1 MKANEVG
8 KGMEDEMLS
17 TWRLVLLGVGVVGL
31 CFAASEAATRARQ
44 LEKNGDVAGA
54 KELLR
59 RTAAPANASADDLA
73 SWAEFLDRKRDP
85 GTRAAYE
92 RSLAVAA
99 PQDKARIARRLMILD
114 LLTEDIKSA
123 EKHLETYRAAGSRD
137 LKLPVYTKSEAP
149 WPTVDIPGPLR
160 SFNRMAALSPEL
172 SPADVIG
179 AIARN
184 VVTNG
189 YQAASSN
196 EALEPTEYL
205 KLIVRYLSQARELEK
220 LSGADKIMKI
230 ETCESPVTGEL
241 LKVLGYR
248 MRGGCGSDVVL
259 ETVNATRAFLTIDSG
274 FPLSDLELS
283 LRTNKPFILD
293 YSPTKVPVLYG
304 PEYWLSSREKNT
316 ENKPFI
322 DLFLEDP
329 SLCRLY
335 LGLSKLDRET
345 AEELKKTM
353 PASRIRAFAH
363 VLDFYGAMFQIRNG
377 KAIIPGTNAS
387 WQEFTGVSPD
397 QGAAFFEKLISRDD
411 GWLAAYFDGLMRIQ
425 GTPTAAY
432 LTDPARSKRF
442 YTAIRG
448 RLTSPGPAR
457 PVFRANTDMMLL
469 TNRLR
474 LEADGRPHVP
484 GGVAAWKN
492 LFITH
497 PHGKYDGK
505 LTKSAAGWKEPDDV
519 VEALFA
525 LSRKAVENDPLKMYM
540 MLSDINRR
548 RTQPFTP
555 PMVERLL
562 KDYKLF
568 ASQFPMFSEVP
579 GLSEKTITMYLDAA
593 AAVNQVRDVNTKAE
607 EAGMLQSLTGL
618 WQILARQNLI
628 PGSGA
633 DAALAEV
640 LTSFAIVK
648 NSRDLFDAGRSGVQ
662 ALTKAAGIAPG
673 GDPQEQML
681 SLMAGQI
688 KPSEDD
694 SHFLIVE
701 DMKRIFEAQRLISL
715 KTIFD
720 LADNLVA
727 ISKGE
732 KMNTALVNR
741 LSARIQ
747 ETQPPRSSLTGAEK
761 NAMAFGY
768 WVDKHIES
776 QRKVNFR
783 QIVEKSATDPE
794 RLKEARGL
802 LAQFLRDTLVGFN
815 YIHYAPPGAQ
825 ILVTNPHFVR
835 SHDFIG
841 IQSSNQTWKQTEV
854 FGTGWPSSAGG
865 RLVGSLAG
873 LPYALAESEQN
884 FLIPTREQAL
894 IWGDLVPQM
903 ILSAKIPRFW
913 NVTSGQ
919 MHWVALHLR
928 AGEGFL
934 AEAAIDEKRREQ
946 VMSALEHQAAPARA
960 REVGQLLFGAQI
972 RGALDLVTPSE
983 LFAIAR
989 QVVRQDTDAQLGP
1002 IGTEIRRMAAESPD
1016 SISYPAIS
1024 RAFGTPKPTLA
1035 ASYTP
1040 ELLNL
1045 RTFPTLMGY
1054 SSRILAESW
1063 ESSNLYYAGLADE
1076 MQLAPSQLNVVIPQ
1090 WTQKTVERI
1099 FATHLEDWPALL
1111 RSLRL
1116 VGDDIRADW
1125 RKQMAVQQKAA
1136 LQ

>member
-1 MKANEVG
+1 MR
-8 KGMEDEMLS
+8 S
-17 TWRLVLLGVGVVGL
+17 TWRWVLLGLSAVGL
-31 CFAASEAATRARQ
+31 TWAASETAMRARQ
-44 LEKNGDVAGA
+44 LEKSGDPAGA
-54 KELLR
+54 RELLR
-59 RTAAPANASADDLA
+59 RAVAPANASVDDLA
-73 SWAEFLDRKRDP
+73 AWAEFLDRRRDP
-85 GTRAAYE
+85 GARAAYE
-92 RSLAVAA
+92 RLLAVAPSA
-99 PQDKARIARRLMILD
+99 DKARISRRLMVLD
-114 LLTEDIKSA
+114 LLSEDMKGA
-123 EKHLETYRAAGSRD
+123 EQHLGSYRATGRAD
-137 LKLPVYTKSEAP
+137 LKLPVYTKPEAP
-149 WPTVDIPGPLR
+149 WPTVEIPGPLR

-172 SPADVIG
+172 PASDVIG

-196 EALEPTEYL
+196 EALDQTEYL
-205 KLIVRYLSQARELEK
+205 KLVVRYLSQARELEK
-220 LSGADKIMKI
+220 LSGADKAIKV
-230 ETCESPVTGEL
+230 ETCESTVAADL

-274 FPLSDLELS
+274 FPLSDLEVA
-283 LRTNKPFILD
+283 LRTNKPFIYD
-293 YSPTKVPVLYG
+293 YSPSKVPVLYG
-304 PEYWLSSREKNT
+304 PDYWLSSRERTN
-316 ENKPFI
+316 ENKAFI
-322 DLFLEDP
+322 DAFLEDP

-345 AEELKKTM
+345 AEELKKAM
-353 PASRIRAFAH
+353 PASKIRAFAH

-377 KAIIPGTNAS
+377 KAVVPGTNAI
-387 WQEFTGVSPD
+387 WQEFTGVSPE
-397 QGAAFFEKLISRDD
+397 QGAQFFEKLISRDD
-411 GWLAAYFDGLMRIQ
+411 GWLASYFDGLMRIQ
-425 GTPTAAY
+425 GTPTYAY
-432 LTDPARSKRF
+432 LTEPARLKRF

-448 RLTSPGPAR
+448 KLTSPGPAR

-474 LEADGRPHVP
+474 LEADGKPHVP
-484 GGVAAWKN
+484 GGVAVWRN
-492 LFITH
+492 LFVTH

-505 LTKSAAGWKEPDDV
+505 LTKSATGWKEPDDV

-540 MLSDINRR
+540 MLSDVNRKR
-548 RTQPFTP
+548 AQPFTS

-568 ASQFPMFSEVP
+568 AAQYPLFAEVP
-579 GLSEKTITMYLDAA
+579 TLSEKTITMYLDAA
-593 AAVNQVRDVNTKAE
+593 AAVNQVRDVSTKAE
-607 EAGMLQSLTGL
+607 EAGMLQSLAGL
-618 WQILARQNLI
+618 WQILARQRLI
-628 PGSGA
+628 PEAGA

-640 LTSFAIVK
+640 LGSFASIK
-648 NSRDLFDAGRSGVQ
+648 NSRDLFDAGRAGVQ
-662 ALTKAAGIAPG
+662 ALMKAAGTTG
-673 GDPQEQML
+673 SDPQEQML
-681 SLMAGQI
+681 NLMAGQS
-688 KPSEDD
+688 KASDD
-694 SHFLIVE
+694 DAHFLMVE
-701 DMKRIFEAQRLISL
+701 DMKRIFESQRLISL

-720 LADNLVA
+720 LADNLTAV
-727 ISKGE
+727 SKGE

-768 WVDKHIES
+768 WVDKHIEG

-825 ILVTNPHFVR
+825 ILMTNPHFVR

-913 NVTSGQ
+913 TVSAAQ
-919 MHWVALHLR
+919 LHWLALHMR
-928 AGEGFL
+928 AGESFL
-934 AEAAIDEKRREQ
+934 AEAVIDEKRRAQ
-946 VMSALEHQAAPARA
+946 VLAALERQAAPARA
-960 REVGQLLFGAQI
+960 REVGQQLFGAQV
-972 RGALDLVTPSE
+972 RSALELVTPSE
-983 LFAIAR
+983 LFTIAR
-989 QVVRQDTDAQLGP
+989 HVVSQPGGADDP
-1002 IGTEIRRMAAESPD
+1002 IGAEIKRMNAEAPEVV
-1016 SISYPAIS
+1016 SYAAIS

-1040 ELLNL
+1040 ELLSL

-1063 ESSNLYYAGLADE
+1063 ESSNLYYAALADE
-1076 MQLAPSQLNVVIPQ
+1076 MQLPPSQLNVVIPQ

-1116 VGDDIRADW
+1116 VGDDLRADW

>member
-1 MKANEVG
+1 MV
-8 KGMEDEMLS
+8 S
-17 TWRLVLLGVGVVGL
+17 TWRLVLLGVGAVGL
-31 CFAASEAATRARQ
+31 SFAASETALRARQ
-44 LEKNGDVAGA
+44 LEKGGDVAGA

-59 RTAAPANASADDLA
+59 RTAAQPNASADDLA
-73 SWAEFLDRKRDP
+73 SWAEFLDRRRDP

-92 RSLAVAA
+92 RLLAAAA
-99 PQDKARIARRLMILD
+99 PREKAGIARRLMVLD

-123 EKHLETYRAAGSRD
+123 GDHLEVYRAAGLKD
-137 LKLPVYTKSEAP
+137 LKLPVYTKPEAA

-172 SPADVIG
+172 PAADVVG

-205 KLIVRYLSQARELEK
+205 KLIIRYLSQARELEK
-220 LSGADKIMKI
+220 LAGADKIMKV
-230 ETCESPVTGEL
+230 ETCESTVTAEL

-274 FPLSDLELS
+274 FPLSDLELA
-283 LRTNKPFILD
+283 LRTNKPFVYD
-293 YSPTKVPVLYG
+293 YSPSKVPVLYG

-345 AEELKKTM
+345 AEELKKAM

-377 KAIIPGTNAS
+377 KAIVPGTNAA
-387 WQEFTGVSPD
+387 WQEFTGVPPD
-397 QGAAFFEKLISRDD
+397 QGAAFFEKLIARDD
-411 GWLAAYFDGLMRIQ
+411 GWLASYFDGLMRIQ

-432 LTDPARSKRF
+432 LTDAARIKRF

-474 LEADGRPHVP
+474 LEPDGRPHVP
-484 GGVAAWKN
+484 GGVAVWKN

-505 LTKSAAGWKEPDDV
+505 LTKSATAWKEPDDV
-519 VEALFA
+519 LEALFA

-540 MLSDINRR
+540 MLSDVNRR
-548 RTQPFTP
+548 RLQPFTP
-555 PMVERLL
+555 AMVDRLL

-568 ASQFPMFSEVP
+568 ASQYPMFSEVP
-579 GLSEKTITMYLDAA
+579 GLSEKTIVMYLDAA
-593 AAVNQVRDVNTKAE
+593 AAVNQVRDVNIRAE

-618 WQILARQNLI
+618 WQILARQSLI
-628 PGSGA
+628 PESGA

-640 LTSFAIVK
+640 LAPFAVIK
-648 NSRDLFDAGRSGVQ
+648 NNRDLFDAGRTGVQ
-662 ALTKAAGIAPG
+662 VLVKAAGAPG

-681 SLMAGQI
+681 NLMTGQV
-688 KPSEDD
+688 KPSDD
-694 SHFLIVE
+694 DAHFLVVE

-720 LADNLVA
+720 LADNLLAV
-727 ISKGE
+727 SKGE

-741 LSARIQ
+741 LSARIM

-825 ILVTNPHFVR
+825 ILLTNPHFVR

-884 FLIPTREQAL
+884 FMIPTREQAL

-913 NVTSGQ
+913 TVTPGQ
-919 MHWVALHLR
+919 MHWLALHLR

-934 AEAAIDEKRREQ
+934 AEAVIDEKRREQ
-946 VMSALEHQAAPARA
+946 VLSALERQAAPARA
-960 REVGQLLFGAQI
+960 REVAQLLFGAQV
-972 RGALDLVTPSE
+972 RSALDLVTPSE

-989 QVVRQDTDAQLGP
+989 QVVRTDTTSGDP
-1002 IGTEIRRMAAESPD
+1002 MSTEIRRMAADSPD
-1016 SISYPAIS
+1016 SVSYAAIS

-1063 ESSNLYYAGLADE
+1063 ESSNLYYAALADE